1 MNNKSI
7 VMMVAGVFC
16 FIIFLLLNPIVIVQ
30 EGSRGLR
37 FNLGKIDNDIV
48 NPGVTIKAPFFQ
60 SIKMVKITPKVVNT
74 EIGVDAGG
82 AITSDNQTIGVSI
95 KAFYKYRIDELPK
108 MWSQFGESRIEEMMI
123 ANVTESFKGV
133 IGDYKIFEVPQKQ
146 EEIRK
151 KVFSEIKSKSANLPI
166 ELTELNILNYDWS
179 DEFDKSIAQT
189 MQRAQQVK
197 QKEQELLITEQE
209 AQKQVKLAEAQK
221 QSLITEAEGK
231 KESAKLNAEA
241 KILEGEG
248 IQKYNQLIASNL
260 NVEIKLKE
268 LQIDSIKAAKWNGQ
282 FVPNNMYGP
291 IPVDTKG
298 GVKQ

>member
-1 MNNKSI
+1 MKKLLKFGI
-7 VMMVAGVFC
+7 VG
-16 FIIFLLLNPIVIVQ
+16 FIAIMLIIMFNPVTIVQ
-30 EGSRGLR
+30 EGHRGLK
-37 FNLGKIDNDIV
+37 FNLGKVNNTV
-48 NPGVTIKAPFFQ
+48 LNPGITLRMPIIQKIKTI
-60 SIKMVKITPKVVNT
+60 KITPKVVDT

-95 KAFYKYRIDELPK
+95 KAFYKYKIDELPK
-108 MWSQFGESRIEEMMI
+108 MWSNYGEDRIEEMMK
-123 ANVTESFKGV
+123 ANVTEAFKGV
-133 IGDYKIFEVPQKQ
+133 IGDYKIFEIPVQQ
-146 EEIRK
+146 EKIRA
-151 KVFSEIKSKSANLPI
+151 KVLKTIIEKAANLPI
-166 ELTELNILNYDWS
+166 EVTELNILNYDWS
-179 DEFDKSIAQT
+179 DEFDASIAQT

-260 NVEIKLKE
+260 SVEIKLKE
-268 LQIDSIKAAKWNGQ
+268 LEIEKIKAERWNGE

-298 GVKQ
+298 GIKQ